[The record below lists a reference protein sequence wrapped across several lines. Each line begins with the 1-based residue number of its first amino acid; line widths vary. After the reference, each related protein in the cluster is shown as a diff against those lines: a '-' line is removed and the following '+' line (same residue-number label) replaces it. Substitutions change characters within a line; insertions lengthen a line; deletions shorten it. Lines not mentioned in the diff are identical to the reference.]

1 MANATA
7 DGLGAPLAPHSER
20 RRFKLGAI
28 LPRRW
33 PWARATFG
41 LVLLIIG
48 GAALRTV
55 LVEDPDGGRPFG
67 EIAIST
73 SRPENSVAGLVS
85 RDAEAAGHGEAGAAT
100 AGHGSGDGAEGG
112 HGAAGDGHGDATIT
126 PLEAP
131 GHGPQ
136 IQTLDASVP
145 DAAPASPNEPNIDGM
160 IPDLVEETQYGP
172 IPRVGAQGQTP
183 FTSYSRASIVPA
195 AAAGKPMIA
204 IMVTGLG
211 LNETGTM
218 QAIQTLPDNV
228 TLAFAP
234 YGDTLAR
241 STAAARAEGHEL
253 FLQLPMEPF
262 DYPDNDPG
270 PETLMTGQTARA
282 NLEHLFWLMSR
293 FGGYAGVTN
302 YMGGRFTGSSGDFT
316 PIMEELGTRG
326 LGYLDDGSSNRSLSE
341 QLAHAN
347 NVPFARAANQLDLNP
362 SRAPIEQA
370 LAALEAGARENGSAI
385 GIISALP
392 VSIQTVAEWSGKLEE
407 RGITLVP
414 ASALMN
420 Q

>member
-41 LVLLIIG
+41 LVLVIIG

-55 LVEDPDGGRPFG
+55 LVEDPDGGRPSG

-73 SRPENSVAGLVS
+73 SRPENTVAGLVS
-85 RDAEAAGHGEAGAAT
+85 RDAEAEAAGHGNEAAAG
-100 AGHGSGDGAEGG
+100 GHGTPGPDGAT
-112 HGAAGDGHGDATIT
+112 GAAGDGHGGATIT
-126 PLEAP
+126 PLAAP

-136 IQTLDASVP
+136 IQTLDASTP
-145 DAAPASPNEPNIDGM
+145 DSAPASPNEPNTDGM

-172 IPRVGAQGQTP
+172 VPRVGAQGQTP
-183 FTSYSRASIVPA
+183 FSSYSRASIVPA

-211 LNETGTM
+211 LNETSTM
-218 QAIQTLPDNV
+218 QAIASLPDNV

-302 YMGGRFTGSSGDFT
+302 YMGGRFSGSSGDFT
-316 PIMEELGTRG
+316 PIMEEIGTRG
-326 LGYLDDGSSNRSLSE
+326 LGYLDDGSSNRSLAE
-341 QLAHAN
+341 QLAQAN
-347 NVPFARAANQLDLNP
+347 KVPFARATNQLDLNP
-362 SRAPIEQA
+362 ARGPIEKA
-370 LAALEAGARENGSAI
+370 LDALEVGAREHGSAV

-392 VSIQTVAEWSGKLEE
+392 VSIQTVAEWSAKLEE
-407 RGITLVP
+407 RGIVLVP
-414 ASALMN
+414 ASALMK